1 MSFEFLTAW
10 NHWISDHKEL
20 VTLVVVPVVTLA
32 VTAII
37 NRSAERR
44 STAAAV
50 EAEHRAAQERRLQL
64 ELSRRMKLADFRQN
78 WIDQLRDDFAVILAF
93 VPEHGKR
100 DAVKFAEVNERIQS
114 VLLRMNPNEDAPK
127 EIFEQ
132 LSKLI
137 NEKESEKESI
147 AFDLMNLVNL
157 YLKSE
162 WVRLKKELSDY
173 KNLEER
179 L

>member
-1 MSFEFLTAW
+1 MSLDYLTDW
-10 NHWISDHKEL
+10 NQWISSHKEL
-20 VTLVVVPVVTLA
+20 VTLVVVPVVTLT

-37 NRSAERR
+37 NRSAEKR
-44 STAAAV
+44 SAAASL

-78 WIDQLRDDFAVILAF
+78 WLDHLREDFAVILAF
-93 VPEHGKR
+93 VPEYSKK
-100 DAVKFAEVNERIQS
+100 DEAKFAEVNKRIQS
-114 VLLRMNPNEDAPK
+114 VLLRMNPNEDVPK
-127 EIFEQ
+127 EIFKQ
-132 LSKLI
+132 LLKLI
-137 NEKESEKESI
+137 NEKESI
-147 AFDLMNLVNL
+147 AFELLNLVNL

-173 KNLEER
+173 KNLEES

>member
-1 MSFEFLTAW
+1 
-10 NHWISDHKEL
+10 
-20 VTLVVVPVVTLA
+20 
-32 VTAII
+32 
-37 NRSAERR
+37 
-44 STAAAV
+44 
-50 EAEHRAAQERRLQL
+50 
-64 ELSRRMKLADFRQN
+64 
-78 WIDQLRDDFAVILAF
+78 
-93 VPEHGKR
+93 
-100 DAVKFAEVNERIQS
+100 
-114 VLLRMNPNEDAPK
+114 MNPNEDAPK

-132 LSKLI
+132 LLKLI

-173 KNLEER
+173 KNLEES